1 MEGIVNL
8 SHEPGGETLDP
19 DFSYAEGGVAI
30 DPTNELI
37 LAATYQQRKSA
48 GNGFVVSRSFDGGKT
63 WTKKLIAVPKLDN
76 LDEPLDPNI
85 PLGKSDIHTGF
96 DRFGGLWI
104 SYLHG
109 KLTSTPAGFEGGPVE
124 LIYSSDRG
132 ETFAHV
138 LSQNALEQAEVPAAL
153 WPFYVG
159 LDYTYLAIGPDAT
172 NLNYDAV
179 WMSIG
184 DAIDGSAPNEYQQ
197 RVWGLRVKGLGMS
210 EIDLSS
216 LRKYIVPSSHE
227 AGYGSMDVGP
237 KGEVIVALRQVNVKG
252 SYLEQL
258 MNNNPKSR
266 SWR

>member
-1 MEGIVNL
+1 MLV
-8 SHEPGGETLDP
+8 
-19 DFSYAEGGVAI
+19 
-30 DPTNELI
+30 
-37 LAATYQQRKSA
+37 
-48 GNGFVVSRSFDGGKT
+48 
-63 WTKKLIAVPKLDN
+63 WT
-76 LDEPLDPNI
+76 
-85 PLGKSDIHTGF
+85 S
-96 DRFGGLWI
+96 
-104 SYLHG
+104 
-109 KLTSTPAGFEGGPVE
+109 
-124 LIYSSDRG
+124 
-132 ETFAHV
+132 
-138 LSQNALEQAEVPAAL
+138 
-153 WPFYVG
+153 
-159 LDYTYLAIGPDAT
+159 YLAIGPDAT

-258 MNNNPKSR
+258 VNNNRLWINVLEKGLADDSFFR
-266 SWR
+266 EAGVRLYCDR